1 VSPNPWADEK
11 CGLKAAEDKCRF
23 SDCGVDKQLNVEYI
37 INMSIGFGDI
47 LREKRRA
54 AGVSQRKLAE
64 LAGVDFSYISK
75 IENGRLPAPAAE
87 TVVRFAEHLDC
98 PPEELLAAAQKL
110 PDSVGTNV
118 SSDPSAVRF
127 LQEASELEL
136 TSEEWEAMRGSLH
149 GLRSGEKKR
158 RRKP

>member
-1 VSPNPWADEK
+1 
-11 CGLKAAEDKCRF
+11 
-23 SDCGVDKQLNVEYI
+23 
-37 INMSIGFGDI
+37 MSIEFGDK
-47 LREKRRA
+47 LRARRRA

-75 IENGRLPAPAAE
+75 IENGRIPAPAAE
-87 TVVRFAEHLDC
+87 TVVRFAEHLNC
-98 PPEELLAAAQKL
+98 PVEELLAAARKL
-110 PDSVGTNV
+110 PNSVGASV

-136 TSEEWEAMRGSLH
+136 TSEEWEAMRGSLR
-149 GLRSGEKKR
+149 GLRSGVKRR